1 MGEILQF
8 VSKTV
13 KDDSFFNEISVNS
26 EIFMKNEQETGLFG
40 VNSLGMNM
48 DPPKVGGKKVVL
60 EEVVIGGKL
69 LVTKNTGREFRV
81 DDWAFEIAKHI
92 SWYEWKGSITT
103 NTKVCFE
110 QYVGIVGVRDVDRA
124 PEWDYRS
131 EHYRQD

>member
-1 MGEILQF
+1 MGEVVAFSGKMI
-8 VSKTV
+8 KN
-13 KDDSFFNEISVNS
+13 DNYFNEISVNS

-48 DPPKVGGKKVVL
+48 DPPKIGGKKVVL

-92 SWYEWKGSITT
+92 SWYEWKGAVTT
-103 NTKVCFE
+103 NRKMKLE
-110 QYVGIVGVRDVDRA
+110 EYVGIVGVRIEGA
-124 PEWDYRS
+124 PEWDYRL
-131 EHYRQD
+131 EFYA